1 MYISEIKEIS
11 NYRNLSGKTIK
22 FDKKVNF
29 LIGENNIGKT
39 NILELINIF
48 LSVGKFSESDFTD
61 IINPIQ
67 IKMTIKYS
75 EEEIGFFE
83 DNFDVDDCKAITL
96 VAIQDSVGERLNYYH
111 DIPNQTKISMSV
123 IKKMNVLYYYAQ
135 RLPSKEVDFRKT
147 SGSGKVLNFLIQ
159 NSLEAVGI
167 QEKNVLDRNKL
178 DSVVTYINEQI
189 KSLNTITGDNINA
202 YIDEEADKV
211 ICRILGLG
219 DENKRELSALGEGVQ
234 YAFNILLQIIE
245 IIYSIKSSRKQE
257 DFEEH
262 LIYKNGKKLFPLF
275 LILDEPEI
283 HQHPYRQRSLIKKI
297 ESLMNNENQEFIKL
311 LNTLFHIDG
320 MIGQIFIATHSPN
333 ILLNDYKQFIRIY
346 HSLEKEK
353 SNNDIDIVS
362 GCEIKLDKHSKNK
375 ISEEEKFDKHFFRGI
390 MYLKEA
396 MFSKCILFVEGD
408 TENGAMPVFAEKM
421 GLDFDEKGI
430 GVVKLDGAKTIEG
443 YKKLYSSFGIKTIAI
458 LDKDQESE
466 YANIPDTIFT
476 SGKDFEEDIY
486 DNFLFNDYINYK
498 NHVGKIGK
506 FVDSIKA
513 YDDEIKKNKKEFIK
527 TPSLLFNINEKLQ
540 KIIMENIK
548 EDEVDE
554 LREIKN
560 SSRGAILAEYVTK
573 VPESFQAVINRL
585 KEEVK

>member
-1 MYISEIKEIS
+1 
-11 NYRNLSGKTIK
+11 
-22 FDKKVNF
+22 
-29 LIGENNIGKT
+29 
-39 NILELINIF
+39 
-48 LSVGKFSESDFTD
+48 
-61 IINPIQ
+61 
-67 IKMTIKYS
+67 
-75 EEEIGFFE
+75 
-83 DNFDVDDCKAITL
+83 
-96 VAIQDSVGERLNYYH
+96 
-111 DIPNQTKISMSV
+111 
-123 IKKMNVLYYYAQ
+123 
-135 RLPSKEVDFRKT
+135 
-147 SGSGKVLNFLIQ
+147 
-159 NSLEAVGI
+159 
-167 QEKNVLDRNKL
+167 
-178 DSVVTYINEQI
+178 
-189 KSLNTITGDNINA
+189 
-202 YIDEEADKV
+202 
-211 ICRILGLG
+211 
-219 DENKRELSALGEGVQ
+219 
-234 YAFNILLQIIE
+234 
-245 IIYSIKSSRKQE
+245 
-257 DFEEH
+257 
-262 LIYKNGKKLFPLF
+262 
-275 LILDEPEI
+275 
-283 HQHPYRQRSLIKKI
+283 
-297 ESLMNNENQEFIKL
+297 
-311 LNTLFHIDG
+311 
-320 MIGQIFIATHSPN
+320 
-333 ILLNDYKQFIRIY
+333 
-346 HSLEKEK
+346 
-353 SNNDIDIVS
+353 
-362 GCEIKLDKHSKNK
+362 
-375 ISEEEKFDKHFFRGI
+375 